1 LEGDGM
7 SDFERPPLTTLI
19 TQAQDDINGR
29 LPGADSR
36 LRRSV
41 LGVFAKVW
49 AGLTHGLYG
58 NLIWLA
64 QQLLPDTATGEWLA
78 RWASI
83 WGLTRK
89 AATNAAGAIT
99 VTGDDESVIP
109 AGTQLQRSD
118 GVLFVTTADV
128 TFDGTT
134 AVVAVTAVVAGAG
147 GNTATGSSLTFVS
160 PVVGVA
166 SSGTVNA
173 PGIAGA
179 GDEEGDEALRA
190 RLLARIRNPP
200 QGGSKADYEAWA
212 LEVAGVTRAWVYPRH
227 SGPGTVGLT
236 FVMDGRED
244 IIPTEDD
251 IAAVVAHV
259 EALMPVTP
267 ELLCFAPI
275 PDDIDMTIELT
286 PDTAPVRAAVI
297 AQLED
302 LFSREAIPAGTI
314 GLNKI
319 KEAISLAEGETD
331 HDLVTPSA
339 AIVSAAG
346 HIARLGTVTWA

>member
-1 LEGDGM
+1 M
-7 SDFERPPLTTLI
+7 SDFERPPLTSLI

-49 AGLTHGLYG
+49 AGLIHGVYG
-58 NLIWLA
+58 FLAWLA

-89 AATNAAGAIT
+89 AATSAAGAIT
-99 VTGDDESVIP
+99 VSGTITSVVP

-118 GVLFVTTADV
+118 GALFVTGAEV
-128 TFDGTT
+128 TLAGVT
-134 AVVAVTAVVAGAG
+134 AVVQVTAVVAGAG
-147 GNTATGSSLTFVS
+147 GITTTGSSLTFVS
-160 PVVGVA
+160 PVAGV
-166 SSGTVNA
+166 SSSATVNT
-173 PGIAGA
+173 PGIAA
-179 GDEEGDEALRA
+179 GTDEESDEALRG

-227 SGPGTVGLT
+227 SGAGTVGLT

-275 PDDIDMTIELT
+275 PDAIAMTIALT
-286 PDTAPVRAAVI
+286 PNTDPVKAAVL

-314 GLNKI
+314 SLNKI
-319 KEAISLAEGETD
+319 NEAISLAEGETD
-331 HDLVTPSA
+331 HTLTIPA
-339 AIVSAAG
+339 APVVSATG